1 MNINIDD
8 FKLNKPISSVKIS
21 PDGRHKVFTVTCV
34 DMAANEY
41 KHSFYMLDENDSLKR
56 LSTNDVSS
64 TYAVDNGG
72 IIFAK
77 SDEKRKYASIVY
89 RLSFSGGERR
99 SF

>member
-21 PDGRHKVFTVTCV
+21 PDARHKVFVVTRV

-41 KHSFYMLDENDSLKR
+41 KNSFYMLDENDSLKR

-77 SDEKRKYASIVY
+77 SDEKGSM
-89 RLSFSGGERR
+89 RLSFTV
-99 SF
+99 